1 MKIIRI
7 LSFVIFL
14 LIINSISAQTG
25 LIITSGQGTINSFF
39 NFQSPIPEVFTFKET
54 RVWSKS
60 TFGCAV
66 LYYLPL
72 TRPTRLKIE
81 VSYEGP
87 SATTIAGIII
97 TPTEYIEVVRTSHE
111 MLLPPGNYNI
121 GVAPVHSS
129 MLGQDIF
136 STIFANP
143 TYLDCSCCVPDV
155 QGKLTISLQGNVPT
169 SNSNYYSYDT
179 AGNRITRTII
189 LNTLQTN
196 LKSGIA
202 DIKPSVL
209 EDDIVEVKIYPNP
222 TKGQL
227 TIEIP
232 DTANRQRGSI
242 TIYNMNGQVITKSA
256 ISSHRESIDISSKA
270 DGVYIMQISL
280 DGKISSWKIIK
291 N

>member
-1 MKIIRI
+1 MKFIKI
-7 LSFVIFL
+7 LPFIFL
-14 LIINSISAQTG
+14 FITNSISAQTE

-39 NFQSPIPEVFTFKET
+39 HFQSPIPEVFTFKDT
-54 RVWSKS
+54 MVWNKS

-72 TRPTRLKIE
+72 THTTRLKIN
-81 VSYEGP
+81 VSYVGT
-87 SATTIAGIII
+87 STTTIAGIVI

-136 STIFANP
+136 STIFASP
-143 TYLDCSCCVPDV
+143 SSLDCSCCVPDV

-169 SNSNYYSYDT
+169 SNSNYYGYDA
-179 AGNRITRTII
+179 AGNRITRTIT
-189 LNTLQTN
+189 LNTQQAN
-196 LKSGIA
+196 LKSGVA
-202 DIKPSVL
+202 DIRPSVV
-209 EDDIVEVKIYPNP
+209 EDEIIDAKIYPNP

-232 DTANRQRGSI
+232 DAANIQRGNI
-242 TIYNMNGQVITKSA
+242 TIYNMNGQVITRNA
-256 ISSHRESIDISSKA
+256 IGSHRESIDLSSKA
-270 DGVYIMQISL
+270 NGIYIMQISL
-280 DGKISSWKIIK
+280 DGKVSSWKIIK